1 MIQNGPPHFE
11 GIAGIEY
18 HSSSHGPDVPMIQGT
33 RIPVTV
39 VLDNLAEGLPV
50 QELLASYPTLTH
62 QDVLAA
68 LQYASTVIKYLEGE
82 YA

>member
-1 MIQNGPPHFE
+1 
-11 GIAGIEY
+11 
-18 HSSSHGPDVPMIQGT
+18 MIQGT

-50 QELLASYPTLTH
+50 QELLASYPSLTH
-62 QDVLAA
+62 QDILAA